1 MVRTTVDSRGTAC
14 PGPITDLLRAYR
26 KASNGDVIE
35 LLATD
40 PGVKADAK
48 AWCERTNNELVSIKE
63 DGNEYHVEIKII
75 GKKAAPSAV

>member
-40 PGVKADAK
+40 PGVRADAK
-48 AWCERTNNELVSIKE
+48 AWCERTNNELVSISE
-63 DGNEYHVEIKII
+63 DNKVYKVEIRIV
-75 GKKAAPSAV
+75 GKKG

>member
-1 MVRTTVDSRGTAC
+1 MKRMVKTLVDSRGTAC
-14 PGPITDLLRAYR
+14 PGPITDLLRAYK

-48 AWCERTNNELVSIKE
+48 AWCERTKNELISITENNEI
-63 DGNEYHVEIKII
+63 YTVEIRVT
-75 GKKAAPSAV
+75 GKRGV